1 MTKIEQ
7 IEKAIEKATR
17 RESNLTP
24 LAMAVPALSS
34 LNIRHLMNNL
44 GAISDT
50 YLECGVHKGGLFCST
65 ITNNPNLRYATAI
78 DSWES
83 DAESEDKA
91 ESQFDDNATMLVPLD
106 TRLIKKKAKCFD
118 HSIDEIP
125 GNYDLFLYDAGHSYE
140 DQKNALLFYGI
151 RLKDEVVFCVDD
163 YDWEEVK
170 QGTADGIR
178 EAGYEILFE
187 KSFKGNDH
195 DNNGWWN
202 GFAVFLLK
210 KKS

>member
-7 IEKAIEKATR
+7 IEKAIERALR
-17 RESNLTP
+17 RESRLTP
-24 LAMAVPALSS
+24 LALSVPALSS

-44 GAISDT
+44 GSISDT
-50 YLECGVHKGGLFCST
+50 YLECGVHKGGLFSST

-83 DAESEDKA
+83 DTHSDDKA
-91 ESQFDDNATMLVPLD
+91 ETQFDESATILASPE
-106 TRLIKKKAKCFD
+106 TRIIKIKAKCFE
-118 HSIDEIP
+118 HHIDDIP
-125 GNYDLFLYDAGHSYE
+125 GNYDFFLYDAGHSYE
-140 DQKNALLFYGI
+140 DQKNALLFYDV
-151 RLKDEVVFCVDD
+151 RLKNEFIFCVDD

-178 EAGYEILFE
+178 EGGYDILFE

-195 DNNGWWN
+195 DNEGWWN
-202 GFAVFLLK
+202 GYAIFLLK